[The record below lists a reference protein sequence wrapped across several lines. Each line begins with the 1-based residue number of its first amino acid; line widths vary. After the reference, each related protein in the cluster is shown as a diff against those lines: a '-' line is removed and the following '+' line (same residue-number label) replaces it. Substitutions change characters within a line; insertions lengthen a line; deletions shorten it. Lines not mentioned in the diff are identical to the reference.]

1 MGTGNRIPGEQD
13 QERLLHLHFGCYH
26 NHVGKP
32 NVPTSPEP
40 RGVPRRALHGQP
52 QRPSAPPPPAARTP
66 RARGLE
72 PKISKADRVFTNR
85 NLNLSTIDWIGFD
98 MDYTL
103 AIYRQD
109 AMDALS
115 VQLTVENLV
124 EVGYPEYLKANQYDF
139 RFPIRGLLIDRQLG
153 HVLKMDRFGGIH
165 KGYHGYR
172 RLSRDELKERYWDTK
187 VKPNS
192 ERFHWIDTLFGLS
205 EVTAF
210 VSILESME
218 ARGETVDY
226 AKLFQDIREAIDLA
240 HAKGDVHRRVLEN
253 LPTYIDR
260 DPELAATLHK
270 LRSAGKKLF
279 LLTNSP
285 LGYTEG
291 MMNYLIGD
299 ALPEYRTW
307 RHYFNVVGVS
317 ARKPNWFDGEAPFL
331 ELRDNTTA
339 ILAQKLER
347 GRVYSGGH
355 LKEFERMTGVK
366 GSSVLYVGDH
376 IYGDILRSKKDSAW
390 RGAMII
396 QELDTELCAYE
407 HCERAIQNKLELQEQ
422 REEAEDE
429 QRYVQRRHKELT
441 RRNGE
446 ARPGDA
452 SELTGLRAHL
462 DELRAKLRSM
472 DLQTENL
479 ERAIDEAFHPYWG
492 SLLKEHGELSSFG
505 AQVARYGDI
514 YMRRVSSLRHYSAN
528 QFFRSPHDF
537 MPHEL

>member
-1 MGTGNRIPGEQD
+1 
-13 QERLLHLHFGCYH
+13 
-26 NHVGKP
+26 
-32 NVPTSPEP
+32 
-40 RGVPRRALHGQP
+40 
-52 QRPSAPPPPAARTP
+52 
-66 RARGLE
+66 
-72 PKISKADRVFTNR
+72 
-85 NLNLSTIDWIGFD
+85 

-115 VQLTVENLV
+115 VQLTVENLLKI
-124 EVGYPEYLKANQYDF
+124 GYPEYLRDNQYDF
-139 RFPIRGLLIDRQLG
+139 RFPIRGLLIDRHLG

-172 RLSRDELKERYWDTK
+172 RLSRHELKEWYWDTK

-210 VSILESME
+210 VSILESLE

-226 AKLFQDIREAIDLA
+226 AQLFQDIREAIDLA
-240 HAKGDVHRRVLEN
+240 HALGDVHRRVLED

-270 LRSAGKKLF
+270 LRSSGKKLF

-291 MMNYLIGD
+291 MMNYLIGN

-317 ARKPNWFDGEAPFL
+317 ARKPNWFNGDAPFL
-331 ELRDNTTA
+331 ELKDNATA
-339 ILAQKLER
+339 SLAQRLER
-347 GRVYSGGH
+347 GRVYSGGN
-355 LKEFERMTGVK
+355 LKDFERLTGVK
-366 GSSVLYVGDH
+366 GSGVLYVGDH
-376 IYGDILRSKKDSAW
+376 IYGDILRSKKDSVW

-396 QELDTELCAYE
+396 QELDGELAAYE
-407 HCERAIQNKLELQEQ
+407 HCERAIQGKLALQEQ

-429 QRYVQRRHKELT
+429 LRFAQKRHKELS
-441 RRNGE
+441 RKNGE
-446 ARPGDA
+446 SRSTDLQ
-452 SELTGLRAHL
+452 ELSGVKTRI
-462 DELRAKLRSM
+462 DSLRAKLSNM
-472 DLQTENL
+472 DLQTEAL
-479 ERAIDEAFHPYWG
+479 ERTIDEAFHPYWG

-505 AQVARYGDI
+505 AQVARYGDV
-514 YMRRVSSLRHYSAN
+514 YMRRVSTLQHYSAS